1 MNEYATPQ
9 EILDAFAKLSDKAK
23 CTLHGNV
30 SQYLYGT
37 RFSHPLDL
45 VHEALYLAVEGRRKW
60 PRGLDF
66 AVFLAMTARSVASA
80 NRTAISNRCMDAR
93 PVEDLLDWS
102 RDGAAASHPS
112 AESRAERAQT
122 WRRVAAG
129 IACAHAR
136 LCFSDL
142 VAANVLEGIVAE
154 RSAAELQ
161 RALNL
166 NSAQYDAA
174 RKRAL
179 RALRTIERL

>member
-1 MNEYATPQ
+1 MTEYATPQ
-9 EILDAFAKLSDKAK
+9 EILDAFAKLSKK
-23 CTLHGNV
+23 ETRSLLGTV
-30 SQYLYGT
+30 SQYLCGS

-45 VHEALYLAVEGRRKW
+45 VHEALYLAVEGRRRW

-66 AVFLAMTARSVASA
+66 AVFLAMTARSVAFA
-80 NRTAISNRCMDAR
+80 NRTAIGNRCMDAR

-102 RDGAAASHPS
+102 RDGAAVAHPS
-112 AESRAERAQT
+112 AEFRAERAQT

-136 LCFSDL
+136 LCFNDL

-166 NSAQYDAA
+166 NAAQYDAA